1 MTRPR
6 AQLVIS
12 VANPGTGQVASANLV
27 PGALEPVRSPSGRW
41 RLPVGA
47 LIVDLA
53 AQAGVAAATLT
64 EPDQPHKPIE
74 PIAYDLSLPADW
86 KPDLPTAYR
95 HELEARVLAARG
107 AGRSWIVLI
116 GDPRPPVRPDP
127 AGHLRR
133 LCDLADQLRVDLV
146 IDARPGATRSG
157 LAWDIHLAHPGAP
170 PPDRGYQLFDDL
182 WAAVAGTTVDQ
193 AAIGLD
199 RPDPWTPAHYLAPAY
214 VAGPPTAGGERRPGP
229 LPDLDQLERRLTHDC
244 RTAAGAQAIWRD
256 RHWWHT
262 ALRPAH
268 DPAPAASST
277 HPTAVRRAVEPP
289 APRHQGDPIPTSPCR
304 RCDATGTGDDER
316 TCPRCR
322 GTRRLLH
329 GAVLTVTDLRGRYLH
344 LNWRPDDPDPP
355 ATIVASYGGGPP
367 VLRLPDHY
375 RLTGWANIFGVR
387 PHDLTGLDGAHVIG
401 QHLRDGIIE
410 LPDPT
415 ADPIRAY
422 LTRVATGLPAGRLIV
437 RANDWPGPGLA
448 DLARLALGLDL
459 AIEITAVDHRL
470 DPGDPRRRL
479 GVTWAVNLVDPAAPI
494 GRHPEAHRHS
504 VPEAVAYCLRYLGAV
519 IAAAVPTDPNHPIPI
534 PQHPKPITGHL
545 ADLLDTATLTD
556 PVRRLAARHPGRPA
570 TARLDATGYRTTVA
584 DRDEGRRDNG
594 YDHEWRRH

>member
-53 AQAGVAAATLT
+53 AQAGVAATTLT
-64 EPDQPHKPIE
+64 EPDQPHKTIE

-86 KPDLPTAYR
+86 HPDQPTAHR
-95 HELEARVLAARG
+95 HELEARVLARG

-116 GDPRPPVRPDP
+116 GDPRPPVPPDP
-127 AGHLRR
+127 ARLLRR

-146 IDARPGATRSG
+146 IDVRPAPTRSG
-157 LAWDIHLAHPGAP
+157 LAWDIHLAHPGSP
-170 PPDRGYQLFDDL
+170 PPTLGYQLFDDL
-182 WAAVAGTTVDQ
+182 RAAVAGTTIDQ

-199 RPDPWTPAHYLAPAY
+199 QPDPWTPAHYLAPAY
-214 VAGPPTAGGERRPGP
+214 VADPHPAGGVRHPGPP
-229 LPDLDQLERRLTHDC
+229 PDLDQLEQRIVRTC

-268 DPAPAASST
+268 DATPAAPGA
-277 HPTAVRRAVEPP
+277 HPTAVRRGVEPP
-289 APRHQGDPIPTSPCR
+289 APRHQGDPIPTSPCL
-304 RCDATGTGDDER
+304 RCDTTGTGDDR
-316 TCPRCR
+316 HTCPRCR
-322 GTRRLLH
+322 GTGRLQH

-344 LNWRPDDPDPP
+344 LNWRPDDREPPP
-355 ATIVASYGGGPP
+355 AIVASYGGAAP
-367 VLRLPDHY
+367 VLRLPAHY
-375 RLTGWANIFGVR
+375 RVGPWATTFGVR
-387 PHDLTGLDGAHVIG
+387 PHDLTSLDGAHVIG

-422 LTRVATGLPAGRLIV
+422 LTRAATGLPAGRLIV

-459 AIEITAVDHRL
+459 AIEVTAVDHRL
-470 DPGDPRRRL
+470 DAGDPRRVQ
-479 GVTWAVNLVDPAAPI
+479 GVTWAVTLVDPDTPI
-494 GRHPEAHRHS
+494 ARRPDAHRHS

-519 IAAAVPTDPNHPIPI
+519 IVAAVPTDPDRPIPI

-545 ADLLDTATLTD
+545 ADLLDTANLTD

-570 TARLDATGYRTTVA
+570 TARLDAAGYRTTVA
-584 DRDEGRRDNG
+584 E
-594 YDHEWRRH
+594 